1 MLFLVFQV
9 LVQAEF
15 LVDPV
20 VDDCVNEQQDDEG
33 QHCPLR
39 SHEIM
44 ERHSID
50 VEARQFLRE
59 HDDPERC
66 RKPDQ

>member
-1 MLFLVFQV
+1 MLFLIFQV

-20 VDDCVNEQQDDEG
+20 VDDRIDEQQDDES
-33 QHCPLR
+33 QYRSLR

-44 ERHSID
+44 ERHPVD
-50 VEARQFLRE
+50 LET
-59 HDDPERC
+59 
-66 RKPDQ
+66 

>member
-9 LVQAEF
+9 LVQTKF

-20 VDDCVNEQQDDEG
+20 VDDGINKQQNDEG

-50 VEARQFLRE
+50 AEAR
-59 HDDPERC
+59 
-66 RKPDQ
+66 